1 MSKVPAISKTLNRIF
16 NIEKGEKKDI
26 LLLVCFSFLG
36 GISFVFYSTATVS
49 VFISTFKAE
58 MLPYAFIAS
67 GVVGFILWYLFARI
81 QQYLSFG
88 RLLSYG
94 YLFLLV
100 SIAFL
105 FLMAQRSGNDWWY
118 FSMFVWMRFFTFL
131 NAVMFGGIFAR
142 IFNLQQGKRLFA
154 LISAGDVVSQML
166 GYFSVPLLLRNAGIP
181 ALLWISMGGI
191 MLQLCLIFF
200 LNNHY
205 REKFATNQLK
215 PGTVNATVQ
224 KQEGNMKSYYSL
236 MFLVSLLPML
246 GFYYVDYMFLNELK
260 LEYTSGQAVAGF
272 LGLFLGGVAIVEL
285 MTRLFISGRLL
296 TMYGLKF
303 GINILPLTLL
313 FSTLLIVF
321 FALMPGFAGL
331 VFSMIA
337 FSKLLERVLRFS
349 FNEPAYQIFYQ
360 PVPPEK
366 RFSLRTRMEGV
377 PKALGVIV
385 AGLLILGFNLLGFK
399 ASLYLNLLFLA
410 VLISWLF
417 ITKASYRQYCMMLAQ
432 FVKQKF
438 SKDSNITASNTSVK
452 AEQEFM
458 IRYISPQEW
467 EQYQQMNEFIVNAA
481 SDKSVN
487 EKRYTAFL
495 LETMLPASY
504 FKEWLDKD
512 PMIPQLLKV
521 QFQASDQISE
531 QIRILDLLSIVK
543 KEEGF
548 IKQQLLSKN
557 PFISQMAANCLHK
570 QGAVFDDKEKAA
582 CKIWLQEMMSKQL
595 WYFATIED
603 LEEDLL
609 LEELRMALDKE
620 NKAFAH
626 LVFDVLAFVYEP
638 SAVAEIR
645 DGVTGQQSGD
655 SKMLAHELLENF
667 FDQEIREKITGLY
680 LQEETSARLQA
691 LQDVYPQQQLS
702 VGERLVDIIR
712 KEYQLV
718 PLWLKLLA
726 LEAIALRNDPFK
738 EEILLECLQSIHPLL
753 AMSAAENLK
762 VSYPESYQQ
771 AFDKLPLLQQKKMEA
786 LPSRWR
792 EHLKAMANHSLPLN
806 IPNVLLPVLAAYFI
820 REEESA
826 GRHSIFVIEPENLL
840 HVPDS
845 EMLYVN
851 RTQKLYVPRSS
862 SDIFTT
868 QSMAGFMSNPALSFF
883 N

>member
-1 MSKVPAISKTLNRIF
+1 
-16 NIEKGEKKDI
+16 
-26 LLLVCFSFLG
+26 
-36 GISFVFYSTATVS
+36 
-49 VFISTFKAE
+49 

-67 GVVGFILWYLFARI
+67 GIVGFILWYLFARI
-81 QQYLSFG
+81 QRYLSFG

-105 FLMAQRSGNDWWY
+105 FLMAQRSGNDGWY

-131 NAVMFGGIFAR
+131 NAVMFGGVFAR
-142 IFNLQQGKRLFA
+142 IFNMQQGKRLFA

-166 GYFSVPLLLRNAGIP
+166 GYFSVPLLLRNSGIS

-191 MLQLCLIFF
+191 VLQLCLIFF

-205 REKFATNQLK
+205 REKFTTNQST
-215 PGTVNATVQ
+215 PGAVNKTVQ
-224 KQEGNMKSYYSL
+224 QQEGNTRSYYTL

-285 MTRLFISGRLL
+285 MTRLFVSGRLL

-321 FALMPGFAGL
+321 FALMPGFTGL

-377 PKALGVIV
+377 PKALGVII
-385 AGLLILGFNLLGFK
+385 AGLLILSFNLLGFK
-399 ASLYLNLLFLA
+399 ASLYLNLLFLV

-417 ITKASYRQYCMMLAQ
+417 ITKASYRHYCMMLAQ

-438 SKDSNITASNTSVK
+438 SSESNTTASESPVK
-452 AEQEFM
+452 AGQEFM

-467 EQYQQMNEFIVNAA
+467 AQYQQMNELIVNAGA
-481 SDKSVN
+481 DKSVN
-487 EKRYTAFL
+487 EKKYTAFL
-495 LETMLPASY
+495 LETLLPAVY

-512 PMIPQLLKV
+512 PLIAQILKV
-521 QFQASDQISE
+521 QFQASEQLAE
-531 QIRILDLLSIVK
+531 QIRILDLLSVVK

-557 PFISQMAANCLHK
+557 PFISQMAAICLHK
-570 QGAVFDDKEKAA
+570 QRTVLDDKEKAA
-582 CKIWLQEMMSKQL
+582 CKKWLQEMMGKQL
-595 WYFATIED
+595 WYFATIADIEDDPLLED
-603 LEEDLL
+603 L
-609 LEELRMALDKE
+609 RIAMDKE
-620 NKAFAH
+620 NKALTH

-645 DGVTGQQSGD
+645 EGITGQQSGD

-702 VGERLVDIIR
+702 VGERLVDIVR

-726 LEAIALRNDPFK
+726 LEAITQRNDLFK
-738 EEILLECLQSIHPLL
+738 EEILRESLQSIHPLM
-753 AMSAAENLK
+753 AMSAAANLK

-771 AFDKLPLLQQKKMEA
+771 AFDKLPLVQQKKLEA

-792 EHLKAMANHSLPLN
+792 DDLKEMANHNLPLN
-806 IPNVLLPVLAAYFI
+806 IPNILLPILSTYFI
-820 REEESA
+820 REQESVID
-826 GRHSIFVIEPENLL
+826 HSIFVIGPESIL
-840 HVPDS
+840 HTKDS
-845 EMLYVN
+845 EMAYIN
-851 RTQKLYVPRSS
+851 RAQKLYVPRSS

-868 QSMAGFMSNPALSFF
+868 QSVAGFISNPALSFF